1 MCRQLYLLASVA
13 FWLLV
18 AWFEKNKLTVALEVA
33 NKSAS
38 LNSNGVHESVISS
51 SKSNWSLAG
60 AIHFEESG
68 HKHLKIKLE
77 PGHEVLKFLMEKNS
91 VNVLHRQVTIGTLIL
106 QDCAVGLL
114 FALLFFQYLI
124 SMTKSLVVLVAFL
137 SRSCLPWFL
146 KLMIS
151 LSSQIEKNKLTVA
164 LVVANKSASLNSNGV
179 HEILRGIVMEG
190 SAGASMHCRF
200 RVATDNFVFAMP
212 DTALGLFPDVGE
224 YVGLTG
230 AEMLATHFVSLEH
243 SQSRTHRELERQ
255 KMHKSL
261 DEAGAVLL
269 PLSLH

>member
-1 MCRQLYLLASVA
+1 MANRSVLPKYQCNRLISDLVVVVVSA
-13 FWLLV
+13 TCGGIVFACTGQPVWSSPWLR
-18 AWFEKNKLTVALEVA
+18 WFFV
-33 NKSAS
+33 
-38 LNSNGVHESVISS
+38 
-51 SKSNWSLAG
+51 
-60 AIHFEESG
+60 
-68 HKHLKIKLE
+68 
-77 PGHEVLKFLMEKNS
+77 
-91 VNVLHRQVTIGTLIL
+91 
-106 QDCAVGLL
+106 C
-114 FALLFFQYLI
+114 FALLPVLGGTWGVLQGVI
-124 SMTKSLVVLVAFL
+124 SMTKSTVATL
-137 SRSCLPWFL
+137 EKENTHL
-146 KLMIS
+146 K
-151 LSSQIEKNKLTVA
+151 IEKNKLTVA

-190 SAGASMHCRF
+190 GAGASMHCRF